1 MKMIAN
7 FEDHEHI
14 EGQFL
19 LGNVSKGVNANGGA
33 YLSVELR
40 DASGSIVGKKWDATA
55 EDEQLFVVGN
65 VIQVIGETNKYK
77 DQLQLKILSAELVSL
92 EQIDVEKFVKA
103 PPVAK
108 ETLIERFNAHV
119 NSIKNEDCL
128 KLLKYMINKFGDKI
142 YTYPAAVS
150 IHHEYSSGLLMH
162 SITMA
167 DLANYLCPIYDCDH
181 DLMIAGCLLHDLGK
195 IIELEGPIVYK
206 YSTEGKLLGHISIM
220 AAELR
225 KAADELKIKSE
236 IPLLLEHMVLSHHGQ
251 QEFGSPVMP
260 LTKEALLLSL
270 IDNLDSKMVVVN
282 KAVADVEPGNFSNKV
297 FSLDNR
303 SFYKPN
309 K

>member
-1 MKMIAN
+1 MKMIAS
-7 FEDHEHI
+7 FEDREHI

-19 LGNVSKGVNANGGA
+19 IGNVSKGVNANGGA

-40 DASGSIVGKKWDATA
+40 DASGSIVGKKWDATP

-77 DQLQLKILSAELVSL
+77 DQLQLKILSAELVPL

-181 DLMIAGCLLHDLGK
+181 DLMITGCLLHDLGK

-303 SFYKPN
+303 SFYKSN

>member
-7 FEDHEHI
+7 FEDHEHV

-40 DASGSIVGKKWDATA
+40 DASGSIVGKKWDATS

-65 VIQVIGETNKYK
+65 VIQVVGETNKYK
-77 DQLQLKILSAELVSL
+77 EQLQLKILSAELVPL

-119 NSIKNEDCL
+119 NSVKNEDCQ
-128 KLLKYMINKFGDKI
+128 KILKYMINKFGDKI
-142 YTYPAAVS
+142 YSYPAAVS

-167 DLANYLCPIYDCDH
+167 DLAVYLCPVYDCDH
-181 DLMIAGCLLHDLGK
+181 DLMVTGCLLHDLGK

-220 AAELR
+220 VAELR

-236 IPLLLEHMVLSHHGQ
+236 TPLLLEHMVLSHHGQ

-282 KAVADVEPGNFSNKV
+282 KAIADVDPGNFSNKV

>member
-40 DASGSIVGKKWDATA
+40 DASGSIVGKKWDATM
-55 EDEQLFVVGN
+55 EDEQLFIVGN
-65 VIQVIGETNKYK
+65 VIQVVGETNKYK
-77 DQLQLKILSAELVSL
+77 DQLQLKILSAQLVPL
-92 EQIDVEKFVKA
+92 EEIDVEKFVKA

-128 KLLKYMINKFGDKI
+128 KLLNYMINKFGDKL
-142 YTYPAAVS
+142 YSYPAAVS

-162 SITMA
+162 SISMA
-167 DLANYLCPIYDCDH
+167 DLANYLCPVYDCDH
-181 DLMIAGCLLHDLGK
+181 DLMITGCLLHDMGK

-236 IPLLLEHMVLSHHGQ
+236 VPLLLEHMVLSHHGQ

-260 LTKEALLLSL
+260 LTKEALLLSF